1 MRVLSRPVVRAMVV
15 MAALSLPHGAAA
27 EPVLITSGHLDTL
40 IFASLVTGNFVGDGF
55 SLRFGADA
63 FAASLTLQC
72 RPCTAGTMVDLGA
85 VFSGPRSSG
94 SGQVDGVD
102 YPQVFL
108 EMTGTFSAPAFAIT
122 GNETVTRSS
131 PFSYSGVIT
140 GFLLDPFEHGSPP
153 PVFTKELFG
162 QGTASARFIYFD
174 SDEDLDPPTF
184 TGTDLQYDF
193 AAAAPVP
200 EPATLLLCG
209 AGTAILAARRRRLHK
224 RG

>member
-1 MRVLSRPVVRAMVV
+1 MRVLNRPVVRAMVV
-15 MAALSLPHGAAA
+15 IGMTALPRGAAA
-27 EPVLITSGHLDTL
+27 EPIVITSGHIDTL
-40 IFASLVTGNFVGDGF
+40 IAASLVKGNLVGDGF

-63 FAASLTLQC
+63 FAASLIRQC
-72 RPCTAGTMVDLGA
+72 WPCTAGTMVDLGA

-209 AGTAILAARRRRLHK
+209 AGTALLTARRRRLH
-224 RG
+224 RQG